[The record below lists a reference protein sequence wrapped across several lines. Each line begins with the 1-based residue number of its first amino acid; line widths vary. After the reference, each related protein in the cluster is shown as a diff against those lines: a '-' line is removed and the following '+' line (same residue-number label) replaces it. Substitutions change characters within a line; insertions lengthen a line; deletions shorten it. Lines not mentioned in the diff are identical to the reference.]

1 MTYLFLVAAGIILVA
16 FFAFWFKKRAAN
28 QGSKSQ
34 PVPAKIVTS
43 GQCAFE
49 KLAENFRTQGCRY
62 KAFKVRFAKR
72 KEGWPI
78 QAQQKNVNMNWQ
90 DLEQFFELEAYA
102 KDNVFNDEKDAL
114 RWAKTLA
121 EAGKAWF
128 DPVQARRLE
137 ELGHTKNPAA
147 TAGGGQSGD
156 IKAVSVIHLTEGG
169 WRVVGRFGAIDAPWT
184 ELDFNKVGRIN
195 WRANDYSNEE
205 EGRAY
210 TDAHMMAD
218 DLGAFFSEEDH
229 KREIDLFFGKPMKE
243 D

>member
-1 MTYLFLVAAGIILVA
+1 MTYLFLVVAGIILVA

-72 KEGWPI
+72 KEGWTI

-102 KDNVFNDEKDAL
+102 KDNVLTMRRMPCGGLKHWL
-114 RWAKTLA
+114 RLVRHGLIRFRRVDWRSLGTQKILR
-121 EAGKAWF
+121 
-128 DPVQARRLE
+128 RRLVVD
-137 ELGHTKNPAA
+137 NP
-147 TAGGGQSGD
+147 
-156 IKAVSVIHLTEGG
+156 
-169 WRVVGRFGAIDAPWT
+169 
-184 ELDFNKVGRIN
+184 
-195 WRANDYSNEE
+195 
-205 EGRAY
+205 
-210 TDAHMMAD
+210 
-218 DLGAFFSEEDH
+218 
-229 KREIDLFFGKPMKE
+229 EILKLYL
-243 D
+243 